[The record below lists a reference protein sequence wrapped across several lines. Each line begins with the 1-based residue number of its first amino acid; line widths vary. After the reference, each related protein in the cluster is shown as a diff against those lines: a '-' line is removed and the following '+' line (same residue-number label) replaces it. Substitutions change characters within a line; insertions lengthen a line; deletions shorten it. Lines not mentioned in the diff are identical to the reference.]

1 MSKKSEESERSEALM
16 RIVVG
21 IISGI
26 IFYLW
31 TYAIGA
37 FILVNFFYT
46 LIKGERSKDVANLC
60 EIYNSQIYSFW
71 KYMTFVSN
79 KRPFPFENMAKNM
92 SKFE

>member
-1 MSKKSEESERSEALM
+1 MSKKSEESERSESLM

-21 IISGI
+21 VISGI

-46 LIKGERSKDVANLC
+46 LIKGQRSKDVANLC

-79 KRPFPFENMAKNM
+79 KRPFPFENMTKNI